1 VQDEAA
7 DNRATEAKSRRNI
20 VSDGVLLGYQ
30 VIDTYL
36 KQGQKIARQ
45 FVAAM
50 PYSAGTGNGHSE
62 EPDIRSVQLLTEL
75 MANWSD
81 LVGAYTEALTS
92 RNESIRPPQPSH
104 ENRPAEAP
112 RSTTPAVQLAYEITS
127 RRPALV
133 DVQFFPG
140 RQTLELASH
149 GLRCL
154 GSSAAEIAVMFEQQ
168 PDHQRTVISIHV
180 PDDQPEGL
188 YTGTLMDSHSG
199 SVVGSVSLRIR

>member
-1 VQDEAA
+1 VESKTAGSRAA
-7 DNRATEAKSRRNI
+7 DANSRRDV

-45 FVAAM
+45 IVAAM
-50 PYSAGTGNGHSE
+50 PYGAGTGNGHSE
-62 EPDIRSVQLLTEL
+62 EPDIRSVQLLAEL

-81 LVGAYTEALTS
+81 LVGVYTEALSS
-92 RNESIRPPQPSH
+92 RNGSTRPPGQSH
-104 ENRPAEAP
+104 ENRPAETSG
-112 RSTTPAVQLAYEITS
+112 STPPAVQLAYEITS

-140 RQTLELASH
+140 RQTFELAAH

-154 GSSAAEIAVMFEQQ
+154 GSTAAEIAVRFEQQ
-168 PDHQRTVISIHV
+168 PDHQRTIISIQV

-188 YTGTLMDSHSG
+188 YTGTLLDSHNG
-199 SVVGSVSLRIR
+199 AVVGSVSLRIR